1 MIEIVKLKSKHIA
14 KMAEIEQ
21 ECFKTPWTPSMLLN
35 ELINPLATYFVA
47 EFDGVA
53 VGYIGY
59 YKIFDEGHITNVA
72 VEPKFQRQKIAFRLI
87 ETLIQSAT
95 NDKIN
100 RLTLEVSVKN
110 ERAIKIYESFGFRCE
125 GRRPKYYE
133 GVDDALI
140 YWLKL

>member
-1 MIEIVKLKSKHIA
+1 MIDIVRLKAKHIA

-21 ECFKTPWTPSMLLN
+21 KCFKTPWTQSMLIN
-35 ELINPLATYFVA
+35 ELSNPLATYFVA
-47 EFDGVA
+47 EFEGDA

-59 YKIFDEGHITNVA
+59 YKILDEGHITNVA
-72 VEPKFQRQKIAFRLI
+72 VAPEFQNRKIATNLI
-87 ETLIQSAT
+87 ETLIQTAT
-95 NDKIN
+95 KDKVN

-110 ERAIKIYESFGFRCE
+110 ERAIKLYESFGFRRE

-140 YWLKL
+140 YWLEL